1 MPAPIGT
8 QRRKTRQTN
17 HRQGAKKNLFDLVRL
32 RSPSD
37 QIVEQVRRLIAN
49 GHLKLGQQLPTERE
63 MAVMLGVGRQ
73 AVRGA
78 LSKLARLGLVEV
90 VPFKGAFVRSLTPES
105 LREPLLTLLNSE
117 ISNMFEFMK
126 VREVLESWCAG
137 EAARLADAGKLKRIE
152 EALTMMESAIREGR
166 SISKADIEFH
176 TAIAEAAENVILVH
190 LMDTFT
196 TLLYS
201 TERFRN
207 VAADARNVVT
217 YLAEHKAICEA
228 IKSRDPSEAR
238 GRMRAHIRTVR
249 SRVEDVLKSIELDA
263 VNWKGHAAPQA
274 GAQPSRR

>member
-1 MPAPIGT
+1 MSDPL
-8 QRRKTRQTN
+8 QNRRRERRRTKQKT
-17 HRQGAKKNLFDLVRL
+17 LFDLVRL
-32 RSPSD
+32 KSPSD
-37 QIVEQVRRLIAN
+37 QIVEQVRGLIAT

-90 VPFKGAFVRSLTPES
+90 VPFKGTFIRSLTPGS

-126 VREVLESWCAG
+126 VREVLESWCAA
-137 EAARLADAGKLKRIE
+137 EAARRADSAKLKRVGDS
-152 EALTMMESAIREGR
+152 LTMMEDAIREGR

-207 VAADARNVVT
+207 VAAHARNVVT
-217 YLAEHKAICEA
+217 YLGEHKAIYEA

-238 GRMRAHIRTVR
+238 SRMRSHIRTVT
-249 SRVEDVLKSIELDA
+249 SRVEDVLKGMELDT
-263 VNWKGHAAPQA
+263 VVGKEM
-274 GAQPSRR
+274 PSRSRDRLVPPTLTVKT